1 MSSAPSVS
9 VVMPVHNA
17 EPYVEAAV
25 RSALASDLA
34 QIELIAVNDG
44 STDRSAEILAS
55 IRDPRLV
62 IVQLQ
67 ASGGPSRPRNVGI
80 ARARSPYVAFLDAD
94 DLIKPGKLSATV
106 AALDRHPE
114 AGFSFSDF
122 EDVDEH
128 GAVIRTSAVADFPG
142 FRALARTAL
151 QGGWQLLPK
160 EELARGLLYENFIGT
175 SGVVLRRHLLTEIG
189 PFNEAIVYAEDLD
202 LWFRLAK
209 HCDALFWSHVGHAYR
224 NRPGSLTNKIETRS
238 PRDHITVLERERSTR
253 VDPAARR
260 QLDLRIA
267 ENLAGLAY
275 QERRRRRR
283 LRSAAMF
290 AAAFATY
297 PRVRWLRAMMGSVL
311 S

>member
-62 IVQLQ
+62 TVQLQ

-80 ARARSPYVAFLDAD
+80 ARARSPYIAFLDAD

-122 EDVDEH
+122 EDIDEH
-128 GAVIRTSAVADFPG
+128 GAVIRASAVAEFPG
-142 FRALARTAL
+142 FRALARTACE
-151 QGGWQLLPK
+151 GGWQLLPR

-189 PFNEAIVYAEDLD
+189 PFNESIVYAEDLD

-224 NRPGSLTNKIETRS
+224 NRPGSLTNKLETRS